1 MQCNYKNTDS
11 FKKTIDSLKEIVNE
25 AVIQFTDEKMS
36 IVANDEAK
44 VCCVDLCMKSSLFE
58 KYKIEITDAS
68 PKVDI
73 GISLVDMSNVLNLS
87 SGKDIL
93 LNLSWVENGP
103 LKIKSGKT
111 KFDLKLK
118 NVDFLEVEFSES
130 PDYVYKIEMDSK
142 ELNKIVKN
150 LSSIGD
156 TCKLNVNKDS
166 VEFEVDGDIGNGSV
180 SLSECKIY
188 SFDTEGD
195 EVSNFKYSIKY
206 LLGIS
211 KSFILNDKVTLYL
224 NSNAL
229 LCVEY
234 KHIEEDKGHLRF
246 YLAPKNVKTEAT

>member
-25 AVIQFTDEKMS
+25 AVIQFTNEKMS

-44 VCCVDLCMKSSLFE
+44 VCCVDMCMKSTLFE
-58 KYKIEITDAS
+58 KYKIEKD
-68 PKVDI
+68 KVDI

-87 SGKDIL
+87 TGKDVL
-93 LNLSWVENGP
+93 LNLSWVEKGP

-118 NVDFLEVEFSES
+118 EVNLLEVEFSES
-130 PDYVYKIEMDSK
+130 PEYVHKIEMDSK

-156 TCKLNVNKDS
+156 TCTLIINNDL
-166 VEFEVDGDIGNGSV
+166 VEFEVDGEIGNGSV
-180 SLSECKIY
+180 SLSECKIT
-188 SFDTEGD
+188 TENSD
-195 EVSNFKYSIKY
+195 SEIANFKYSIKY

-224 NSNAL
+224 NNNAL

-234 KHIEEDKGHLRF
+234 KRTEDQGYLRF
-246 YLAPKNVKTEAT
+246 YLAPKNVESEQEAT